1 MKRNEIALILVVV
14 GLVVL
19 TTYSLLN
26 VMFGNAALKPVS
38 VKSTDSISASINNPP
53 DPMVFNTDAINPS
66 VSVTIGNQSD
76 QQPFNIKN

>member
-26 VMFGNAALKPVS
+26 VMFGKAALNPVG
-38 VKSTDSISASINNPP
+38 VKSTDSISGSINNPP
-53 DPMVFNTDAINPS
+53 DSMVFNTDAINPS

>member
-19 TTYSLLN
+19 MTYSLVN
-26 VMFGNAALKPVS
+26 VVFGKTALSPVS
-38 VKSTDSISASINNPP
+38 VKSADSISASIDNPP
-53 DPMVFNTDAINPS
+53 DPSVFNANAINPS
-66 VSVTIGNQSD
+66 VSVTIGEQSD